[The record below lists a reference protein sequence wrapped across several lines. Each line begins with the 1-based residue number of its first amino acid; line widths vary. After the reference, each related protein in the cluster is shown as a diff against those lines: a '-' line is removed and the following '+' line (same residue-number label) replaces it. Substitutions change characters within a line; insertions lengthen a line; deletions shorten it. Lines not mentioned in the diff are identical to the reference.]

1 LSSLLETFDLQIA
14 KSLRDIG
21 FDLDRFVLVV
31 LLLITFWQDFCNVKH
46 VLLRLIAAKVAAST
60 DVDCEI

>member
-1 LSSLLETFDLQIA
+1 
-14 KSLRDIG
+14 LRDIG